1 MTWKAPY
8 RPSNEV
14 TQGYNSGVVTVYAVT
29 DSARP
34 GYQPVEQL
42 TEKIKLRYEEQRLG
56 IQRYYNAMQNQIDIE
71 KVIRTPRV
79 PINNQNIAVTEDGR
93 QYGIDMVQSVMDAF
107 PPCIDITLTKIE
119 QVAEL

>member
-1 MTWKAPY
+1 MWKAPY
-8 RPSNEV
+8 RPSNEI
-14 TQGYNSGVVTVYAVT
+14 TQSFNDGVVKIYSIK
-29 DSARP
+29 DSAAP
-34 GYQPVEQL
+34 GYMPNPTPTL
-42 TEKIKLRYEEQRLG
+42 LYTLRYEEQRLG
-56 IQRYYNAMQNQIDIE
+56 INRYYSAMQNQIDIE

-119 QVAEL
+119 QVAAL

>member
-1 MTWKAPY
+1 MWKAPY
-8 RPSNEV
+8 RPNNEI
-14 TQGYNSGVVTVYAVT
+14 TQSFNDGIVKIYALK
-29 DSARP
+29 DSAKP
-34 GYQPVEQL
+34 GYMPNPKP
-42 TEKIKLRYEEQRLG
+42 TPIYTLRYEEQRLG
-56 IQRYYNAMQNQIDIE
+56 INRYYSAMQNQIDIE

-93 QYGIDMVQSVMDAF
+93 QYGIDMVQSVMHAF